1 MNNELLERVARAIFL
16 RGCDWPHGV
25 EEEEYTFFEDQWK
38 RMARAVLAELAGELR
53 DAERWH
59 HFREFFGLVD
69 PDDELI
75 IWRRTDIDNCVDKYI
90 DEARGE

>member
-1 MNNELLERVARAIFL
+1 MVDELFDRVASVIR
-16 RGCDWPHGV
+16 H
-25 EEEEYTFFEDQWK
+25 YTDPEDA
-38 RMARAVLAELAGELR
+38 ARAVLAELAGELR

-75 IWRRTDIDNCVDKYI
+75 IWRRKDIDNCVDKYI